1 MVRLCP
7 FALIPGPRAW
17 PRSAL
22 PHILRGLEGC
32 RWPALRALRVGLAL
46 DDHRRRRLARRFE
59 RDRRDAWKP
68 SASATDQPD
77 PGTTGPV
84 SPLDAMRGRARWIA
98 VLAWD
103 CNRL

>member
-1 MVRLCP
+1 MARLCP
-7 FALIPGPRAW
+7 FALIPGSRAG

-22 PHILRGLEGC
+22 PHILRGLKGC
-32 RWPALRALRVGLAL
+32 RRPDLRALRVGLVL

-59 RDRRDAWKP
+59 RDRCDAWRP
-68 SASATDQPD
+68 AASATDQPD
-77 PGTTGPV
+77 VGTTGPV
-84 SPLDAMRGRARWIA
+84 IPLDAVRARARSIA